1 VEWLGSELYVHFQ
14 VGQETNVAEL
24 ADVSDLGT
32 VEIPGASGDVVA
44 RIDPASNLKK
54 GDEAELWLD
63 VRRLL
68 LFDPSSGRNLLH
80 SGEA

>member
-1 VEWLGSELYVHFQ
+1 
-14 VGQETNVAEL
+14 VAEL

-32 VEIPGASGDVVA
+32 VEVPAASGDIVA
-44 RIDPASNLKK
+44 RIDPVSNLKK

-68 LFDPSSGRNLLH
+68 LFDPGSGRNLLL
-80 SGEA
+80 SGEE